1 MDLTIGC
8 TGQIISECRRAG
20 VLRNQAAYILATAF
34 WETNRTM
41 QPVVEAYWL
50 SEEWRAKN
58 LRYYPWHGRGF
69 VQLTWQGNYVRA
81 GKALDMDLITDPD
94 RVMEPD
100 ISAKILVRGC
110 MEGWFTGRSI
120 PDYITLQ
127 KSDFIN
133 ARRVVNGTDK
143 AENIAKIAEKYDAAL
158 LEAGYGEEA
167 APVADHVPVT
177 APAAPQGS
185 VWAALAAFFQSLFK
199 KG

>member
-1 MDLTIGC
+1 MDLTIGH
-8 TGQIISECRRAG
+8 TGQILYECRRAG

-50 SEEWRAKN
+50 SEDWRSKN

-69 VQLTWQGNYVRA
+69 VQLTWQRNYVRA
-81 GKALDMDLITDPD
+81 GKALDMDLTTDPD

-120 PDYITLQ
+120 PDYITLR

-133 ARRVVNGTDK
+133 ARRVVNGTDR

-158 LEAGYGEEA
+158 VAAGYGEDSP
-167 APVADHVPVT
+167 PVVDHVPVT
-177 APAAPQGS
+177 APTAPQRS

>member
-1 MDLTIGC
+1 
-8 TGQIISECRRAG
+8 
-20 VLRNQAAYILATAF
+20 
-34 WETNRTM
+34 M

-69 VQLTWQGNYVRA
+69 VQLTWQRNYVRA

-100 ISAKILVRGC
+100 ISVKILVRGC

-127 KSDFIN
+127 RSDFVN
-133 ARRVVNGTDK
+133 ARRVVNGTDR
-143 AENIAKIAEKYDAAL
+143 AENIAKIAEKYDSAL
-158 LEAGYGEEA
+158 LAEGYGEVNSPA
-167 APVADHVPVT
+167 VDHVPVT
-177 APAAPQGS
+177 APKAPQDS
-185 VWAALAAFFQSLFK
+185 LWAALASFFQSLFK